1 MQGAG
6 VRIFEVLV
14 MAVLRLLATRLGP
27 ARGAL
32 CGLILGALAS
42 IQYLTVEGKDAADAL
57 ATVLLT
63 LGTAGLGASIGLR
76 LPSLLRSHLRR
87 RELSGPLGP
96 AWDKLTRDLMK
107 IAGREDLAEDPR
119 RQRLIEAYA
128 DAFAELPTSP
138 EHAKERMA
146 EAIALSKDL
155 LERNGPGG
163 DKVRNEG
170 LPEDPPPPATPPSK
184 EKDA

>member
-1 MQGAG
+1 VQGAG

-14 MAVLRLLATRLGP
+14 MAVLRLLARLGP

-32 CGLILGALAS
+32 CGLALGALA
-42 IQYLTVEGKDAADAL
+42 QVPYLSVEGKDAADVL
-57 ATVLLT
+57 APVLLT

-96 AWDKLTRDLMK
+96 AWQKLARDLTK
-107 IAGREDLAEDPR
+107 IAGREDLASDPR
-119 RQRLIEAYA
+119 RRRLVEAYA
-128 DAFAELPTSP
+128 DAFENLPTSP
-138 EHAKERMA
+138 EHARERMA

-155 LERNGPGG
+155 LERNGPRG

-170 LPEDPPPPATPPSK
+170 LPDDPLPPTTSPSK
-184 EKDA
+184 EESA